1 MMRQANE
8 FSIEM
13 MCKIFEISE
22 SSFYA
27 WRKNPN
33 RPHAAKRRRVL
44 EFILEGRKGRMK
56 QFYGSPRWTKEL
68 QAAGFVVSERYVARL
83 MKEQGIRALKRR
95 TYKATT
101 DANHSYSIA
110 RDHVKRNFNP
120 ERPNQIWVSDLT
132 YIRVGHRWMY
142 LTIVM
147 DLWGREIVGW
157 SFSRTMK
164 THDTTIPALQ
174 MALKRRG
181 THKGLVFHSDRGVQY
196 ADRSFRK
203 LCANHRILRSMSRK
217 GDCWDNAVAE
227 SFFKTLKSEAI
238 FGISLLELNFA
249 QRVLFEWI
257 EVSYNRRR
265 RHSAINHLTI
275 PEFKQSFITSNLAA

>member
-1 MMRQANE
+1 MMTHMKV

-33 RPHAAKRRRVL
+33 RPHAAKRRQVL
-44 EFILEGRKGRMK
+44 EFILEGRKDRMK

-101 DANHSYSIA
+101 DSNHSYSIA

-120 ERPNQIWVSDLT
+120 EGPNQIWVSDLT

-181 THKGLVFHSDRGVQY
+181 THKGLIFHSDRGVQY

-257 EVSYNRRR
+257 EISYNRRR

-275 PEFKQSFITSNLAA
+275 PEFKQSFITSNMAA

>member
-44 EFILEGRKGRMK
+44 EFILEGRKDRMK

-257 EVSYNRRR
+257 EISYNRRR

-275 PEFKQSFITSNLAA
+275 PEFKQSFITSNMAA

>member
-1 MMRQANE
+1 MMIHMKV

-27 WRKNPN
+27 WRKNPT
-33 RPHAAKRRRVL
+33 RPHAAKRRQVL
-44 EFILEGRKGRMK
+44 EFILEGRKDRMK

-101 DANHSYSIA
+101 DSNHSYSIA

-120 ERPNQIWVSDLT
+120 EGPNQIWVSDLT

-181 THKGLVFHSDRGVQY
+181 THKGLIFHSDRGVQY

-203 LCANHRILRSMSRK
+203 LCASHRILRSMSRK

-238 FGISLLELNFA
+238 FGIPLLELNFA

-257 EVSYNRRR
+257 EISYNRRR

-275 PEFKQSFITSNLAA
+275 PEFKQSFITSNMAA

>member
-1 MMRQANE
+1 MMRHVNE
-8 FSIEM
+8 FPIEM
-13 MCKIFEISE
+13 MCKLFAISE

-27 WRKNPN
+27 WRKTPH
-33 RPHAAKRRRVL
+33 RPHAEKRRKIL
-44 EFILEGRKGRMK
+44 EFILEGRKDRMK

-68 QAAGFVVSERYVARL
+68 QAAGFSVSERYVARL
-83 MKEQGIRALKRR
+83 MNSQGIKALKRR

-101 DANHSYSIA
+101 DSSHSYSIA
-110 RDHVKRNFNP
+110 RDHVKRDFNP
-120 ERPNQIWVSDLT
+120 TGPNQIWVSDLT

-164 THDTTIPALQ
+164 THETTIPALR
-174 MALKRRG
+174 MALNRRG
-181 THKGLVFHSDRGVQY
+181 IHHGLIFHSDRGVQY
-196 ADRSFRK
+196 ADKAFRK
-203 LCANHRILRSMSRK
+203 LCAQHRILRSMSRK

-257 EVSYNRRR
+257 EITYNRRR
-265 RHSAINHLTI
+265 RHSALNHHTI
-275 PEFKQSFITSNLAA
+275 PEFKESFLPSNLAA

>member
-1 MMRQANE
+1 MMTHMKV

-33 RPHAAKRRRVL
+33 RPHAAKRRQVL
-44 EFILEGRKGRMK
+44 EFILEGRKDRMK

-101 DANHSYSIA
+101 DSNHSYSIA

-120 ERPNQIWVSDLT
+120 EGPNQIWVSDLT

-164 THDTTIPALQ
+164 THDTTVPALQ

-181 THKGLVFHSDRGVQY
+181 THKGLIFHSDRGVQY

-203 LCANHRILRSMSRK
+203 LCANHRIVRSMSRK

-238 FGISLLELNFA
+238 FGIPLLELNFA

-257 EVSYNRRR
+257 EISYNRRR

-275 PEFKQSFITSNLAA
+275 PEFKQSFITFNMAA